1 MNLNEVSAFSKGKI
15 PELLSGGSVNSMT
28 RLVLVNA
35 LYFKG
40 MWDQPFS
47 KEDTM
52 EVPFKINKVR
62 CRIKIHATVTKTLHD
77 NV

>member
-1 MNLNEVSAFSKGKI
+1 M
-15 PELLSGGSVNSMT
+15 LSGGSVDSET

-40 MWDQPFS
+40 KWLQPFN
-47 KEDTM
+47 KEDTSEM
-52 EVPFKINKVR
+52 PFKINKVR
-62 CRIKIHATVTKTLHD
+62 SRIKIHATVTKNLHG